1 MPSEREILNALKD
14 VIDPEVNIDIVSLGL
29 VEKLEISRT
38 GIRLGLIMTTPVC
51 PMGDMIVRNAERVLR
66 GLASDSAN
74 ITVEILH
81 LPLWTSDRISPEAK
95 LKLGW

>member
-1 MPSEREILNALKD
+1 MPSEREILNALKE

-29 VEKLEISRT
+29 VERLEISLK
-38 GIRLGLIMTTPVC
+38 GVYLGLIMTTPVC

-66 GLASDSAN
+66 NFVGDGAN

-81 LPLWTSDRISPEAK
+81 HPLWSSDRISPDAK